1 MAQSIQLIEAT
12 VKYGAG
18 KVFSTQYGDRINAV
32 AVTAQSKELY
42 ALSIFT

>member
-18 KVFSTQYGDRINAV
+18 KVFTTQYGDRTNIGD
-32 AVTAQSKELY
+32 L
-42 ALSIFT
+42 L